1 MESAVRGGH
10 RRRGKP
16 AHAERNENEK
26 TANKISNSTGQKKEP
41 LEGPDN
47 QREQI
52 TLQKKQAAAPARAPG
67 RARTGATGDTAVR
80 RVREKLLG
88 EQGQPP
94 YILYICLINWKI
106 TPPLWGTHT
115 ENPNKQTVRFLL
127 LPLGDLQSRRTCSE
141 PRGKRA
147 PLRDKGAAA
156 SSGRQ
161 VDRRPWR

>member
-1 MESAVRGGH
+1 MR
-10 RRRGKP
+10 KP
-16 AHAERNENEK
+16 RTK
-26 TANKISNSTGQKKEP
+26 SPNSTGQKKEP

-67 RARTGATGDTAVR
+67 RARTGATGDTAAR

-127 LPLGDLQSRRTCSE
+127 LPLGDLQSRRTWQRAARETSAA
-141 PRGKRA
+141 PRQGSRGL
-147 PLRDKGAAA
+147 LRPPGRSSAVALTRVPAAWLKVK
-156 SSGRQ
+156 S
-161 VDRRPWR
+161 